1 MSRVKNG
8 ARSVLVGLAL
18 AATGETLAGG
28 LEPSDLLA
36 PGPKELD
43 EALGELERRLD
54 KADAAATALVR
65 THNALGEAFA
75 STQGRL
81 ACDAPAM
88 KYVARTTPL
97 GEGYRDRV
105 QAARAQ
111 GDRVA
116 AISQAPTVQSL
127 ATGPMKTRANTAT
140 SRLAAHER
148 SYAELDAWQVRFV
161 APLQRR
167 CRTVLATDEGI
178 GEPATGWVA
187 FVAMVPGR
195 ICPGGE
201 VATGFAVVEG
211 PACMSLAS
219 CACTP
224 VPVAPG
230 AVLAVSTGAAATKP

>member
-1 MSRVKNG
+1 MSGVRNSV
-8 ARSVLVGLAL
+8 RSVLVGLAL
-18 AATGETLAGG
+18 AAVGEADAG

-54 KADAAATALVR
+54 RADAAATALVR

-111 GDRVA
+111 GERFA
-116 AISQAPTVQSL
+116 AIAQAPTVVSL
-127 ATGPMKTRANTAT
+127 ASGPMKPRADAAT

-161 APLQRR
+161 APLQKR
-167 CRTVLATDEGI
+167 CHPLLAPDEGI
-178 GEPATGWVA
+178 GETASGWVA
-187 FVAMVPGR
+187 FVALVPGR

-219 CACTP
+219 CSCTP
-224 VPVAPG
+224 APVAPG
-230 AVLAVSTGAAATKP
+230 AVLSASNEAPKR

>member
-1 MSRVKNG
+1 MSGVKNSVP
-8 ARSVLVGLAL
+8 SVLFGLAL
-18 AATGETLAGG
+18 AADAGAG

-43 EALGELERRLD
+43 DALGELERRLD

-75 STQGRL
+75 STSGRL

-88 KYVARTTPL
+88 KYVARTIPL

-111 GDRVA
+111 GERVA
-116 AISQAPTVQSL
+116 TIVQAPTVLSL
-127 ATGPMKTRANTAT
+127 ATGPMKTRANAAT
-140 SRLAAHER
+140 SRVAAHER

-161 APLQRR
+161 VPLERR
-167 CRTVLATDEGI
+167 CHPLLTPDEGL
-178 GEPATGWVA
+178 GEPASGWVA
-187 FVAMVPGR
+187 FVALVPGR
-195 ICPGGE
+195 ICPGGD
-201 VATGFAVVEG
+201 VATGFAVVQG
-211 PACMSLAS
+211 PACMSLSS

-230 AVLAVSTGAAATKP
+230 AVLAASNEPPATKP

>member
-1 MSRVKNG
+1 MSGVNNSV
-8 ARSVLVGLAL
+8 RSVLFGLAL
-18 AATGETLAGG
+18 AADAQAG

-54 KADAAATALVR
+54 KADAAATALIR

-75 STQGRL
+75 STEGRL
-81 ACDAPAM
+81 ACDAPVM

-111 GDRVA
+111 GERVA
-116 AISQAPTVQSL
+116 AIARAPTVLSL
-127 ATGPMKTRANTAT
+127 ATGPVKTRADAAT

-161 APLQRR
+161 APLQKR
-167 CRTVLATDEGI
+167 CHPKLTPDEGL
-178 GEPATGWVA
+178 GETASGWVA
-187 FVAMVPGR
+187 FVALVPGR
-195 ICPGGE
+195 VCPGAE

-211 PACMSLAS
+211 PACMSLTS

-230 AVLAVSTGAAATKP
+230 AVLSASNEPPATKP

>member
-1 MSRVKNG
+1 MTSGGKNSV
-8 ARSVLVGLAL
+8 RSVLLGLAL
-18 AATGETLAGG
+18 AADAHAG

-43 EALGELERRLD
+43 DALGELERRLD
-54 KADAAATALVR
+54 RADAAATALVR

-75 STQGRL
+75 STPGRL

-111 GDRVA
+111 GERFT
-116 AISQAPTVQSL
+116 AIADAPTVVSL
-127 ATGPMKTRANTAT
+127 ATGPMKTRADAAT

-161 APLQRR
+161 APLQKR
-167 CRTVLATDEGI
+167 CHPVLAPDDGL
-178 GEPATGWVA
+178 GETASGWVA
-187 FVAMVPGR
+187 FVALVPGR
-195 ICPGGE
+195 ICPGGD

-219 CACTP
+219 CSCTP
-224 VPVAPG
+224 VPITPG
-230 AVLAVSTGAAATKP
+230 AVLSASNEAPNP

>member
-1 MSRVKNG
+1 MSGGKNSV
-8 ARSVLVGLAL
+8 RSVLFGLAL
-18 AATGETLAGG
+18 AAAAETHAG

-54 KADAAATALVR
+54 RADAAATALVR

-111 GDRVA
+111 GERVT
-116 AISQAPTVQSL
+116 AIAQAPTVLSL
-127 ATGPMKTRANTAT
+127 ATGPVKARADRAT

-161 APLQRR
+161 APLQKR
-167 CRTVLATDEGI
+167 CHPLVAPDEGL
-178 GEPATGWVA
+178 GEIAIGWVA
-187 FVAMVPGR
+187 FVALVPGR

-224 VPVAPG
+224 QPIAPG
-230 AVLAVSTGAAATKP
+230 AVLSASNEAPETKP

>member
-1 MSRVKNG
+1 MSVGKNG

-18 AATGETLAGG
+18 AAVGRADAG

-43 EALGELERRLD
+43 EALGELEQRLD
-54 KADAAATALVR
+54 KADAAAVALVR

-88 KYVARTTPL
+88 RYVARTTPL
-97 GEGYRDRV
+97 GQGYRDRV

-111 GDRVA
+111 GERVT
-116 AISQAPTVQSL
+116 AITQSPTVLSL
-127 ATGPMKTRANTAT
+127 ATGPVKTRADAAT
-140 SRLAAHER
+140 NRLAAHER

-161 APLQRR
+161 APLQKR
-167 CRTVLATDEGI
+167 CHPLLAPDDGLGQTAI
-178 GEPATGWVA
+178 GWVA
-187 FVAMVPGR
+187 FVALVPGR
-195 ICPGGE
+195 ICPGGD
-201 VATGFAVVEG
+201 VATGFAVVDG

-230 AVLAVSTGAAATKP
+230 AVLSASNEAPKP

>member
-1 MSRVKNG
+1 MSVVKNG

-18 AATGETLAGG
+18 AAVGEADAG

-43 EALGELERRLD
+43 EALGELELRLD
-54 KADAAATALVR
+54 RADAAATALVR

-88 KYVARTTPL
+88 KYVARTTAL

-111 GDRVA
+111 GERFT
-116 AISQAPTVQSL
+116 AIAEAPTVVSL
-127 ATGPMKTRANTAT
+127 ASGPMKTRADAAT
-140 SRLAAHER
+140 KRLAAHER

-161 APLQRR
+161 APLQKR
-167 CRTVLATDEGI
+167 CHPMLTPDDGI
-178 GEPATGWVA
+178 GEAASGWVA
-187 FVAMVPGR
+187 FVALVPGR

-219 CACTP
+219 CSCTP
-224 VPVAPG
+224 APVAPG
-230 AVLAVSTGAAATKP
+230 AVLSASNEPPKP